1 MEIALFA
8 VLSFSPGFFWLWFYV
23 RLNKVRPSPKRWV
36 GLTFLLG
43 MLWSVPA
50 YPINNATL
58 PDDIL
63 SGTLAMSTIATSML
77 LIVGPLEETCKFLA
91 VRLGAYRSSYFT
103 EPVDGLVYSTAA
115 ALGFASI
122 ENFGYVMQFGPEVLL
137 VRGPLTT
144 VAHLV
149 FASLWGYGLGVH
161 QRSDRKR
168 PWFVVATLASA
179 AILHA
184 AYNIASFSVT
194 YSWIS
199 MLIVLAGGIWAYR
212 RFEWGQ
218 RISPLRFRRNYPLIR
233 CPHCELNIRIIS
245 TYCPHCGTA
254 IDGPPTGIVCGNCK
268 HYNRPDAL
276 YCDSCGDRFL
286 TAST

>member
-1 MEIALFA
+1 VQIALFA
-8 VLSFSPGFFWLWFYV
+8 ALSFAPGIFWLWFFV

-36 GLTFLLG
+36 AITFLLG
-43 MLWSVPA
+43 MVWSIPA
-50 YPINNATL
+50 GIINTATL
-58 PDDIL
+58 PDDL
-63 SGTLAMSTIATSML
+63 LGGTLAMSAFAASML

-115 ALGFASI
+115 ALGFASL
-122 ENFGYVMQFGPEVLL
+122 ENLTYVSIFGPEVLL

-168 PWFVVATLASA
+168 PWFVLGTLGA
-179 AILHA
+179 AALLHA
-184 AYNIASFSVT
+184 AFNIASFSDDFFWV
-194 YSWIS
+194 SWV
-199 MLIVLAGGIWAYR
+199 IVVIGGIWAYR

-218 RISPLRFRRNYPLIR
+218 RISPIRFRRNYPLIE
-233 CPHCELNIRIIS
+233 CPNCTYQIRKIS
-245 TYCPHCGTA
+245 TYCPHCGA
-254 IDGPPTGIVCGNCK
+254 PISPPFEATICGNCR
-268 HYNRPDAL
+268 HPNRPDAL
-276 YCDSCGDRFL
+276 YCDRCGDRFL
-286 TAST
+286 PGN

>member
-1 MEIALFA
+1 MQLALFA
-8 VLSFSPGFFWLWFYV
+8 GLSFIPGFFWLWFYI

-36 GLTFLLG
+36 ALTFLLG

-50 YPINNATL
+50 GIINTATL
-58 PDDIL
+58 PDDL
-63 SGTLAMSTIATSML
+63 LTGTVAMSTFAVSML
-77 LIVGPLEETCKFLA
+77 LVVGPLEETCKFLA

-115 ALGFASI
+115 ALGFASL
-122 ENFGYVMQFGPEVLL
+122 ENVGYVLQFGPEVLL
-137 VRGPLTT
+137 ARGPLTT

-149 FASLWGYGLGVH
+149 FASLWGYGLSVH

-168 PWFVVATLASA
+168 PWFVAATLASA
-179 AILHA
+179 ALLHA
-184 AYNIASFSVT
+184 AFNIASFSIT

-218 RISPLRFRRNYPLIR
+218 RISPLRFRRNYPLIE
-233 CPHCELNIRIIS
+233 CPNCTHQIRMLS
-245 TYCPHCGTA
+245 TYCLNCGVPISHPFNTV
-254 IDGPPTGIVCGNCK
+254 ICGNCR
-268 HYNRPDAL
+268 HPNRADAL
-276 YCDSCGDRFL
+276 YCDHCGDRFL
-286 TAST
+286 THS